1 MYFIHPH
8 THVMEVEGGQSGKMK
23 RASDREEQGRE
34 LEVNVVKVVICLNEK
49 SCYETLC
56 LSQ

>member
-8 THVMEVEGGQSGKMK
+8 PHVMEVEGGQSGKRK

-49 SCYETLC
+49 SCYETL
-56 LSQ
+56 